1 MGVAWESWT
10 PHLARAFQLEQPQN
24 AVVGSSCMSPGGH
37 YLIKLLSC
45 LQLFAHAKGLRQCQ
59 DLGAWRNLA
68 LFFFFL
74 NASRA
79 GV

>member
-1 MGVAWESWT
+1 MPA
-10 PHLARAFQLEQPQN
+10 
-24 AVVGSSCMSPGGH
+24 GGH

-68 LFFFFL
+68 LFFFLKRLQSWCVISL
-74 NASRA
+74 NY
-79 GV
+79 GEQW

>member
-1 MGVAWESWT
+1 MPA
-10 PHLARAFQLEQPQN
+10 
-24 AVVGSSCMSPGGH
+24 GGH

-68 LFFFFL
+68 LFFFKKTPPELVCDFIEL
-74 NASRA
+74 WGTVVRLKNKRKQNL
-79 GV
+79 